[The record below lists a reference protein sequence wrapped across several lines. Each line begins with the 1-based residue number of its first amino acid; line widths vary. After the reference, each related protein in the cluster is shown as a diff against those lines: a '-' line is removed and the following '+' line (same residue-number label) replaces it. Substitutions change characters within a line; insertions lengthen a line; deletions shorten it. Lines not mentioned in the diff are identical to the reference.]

1 MSDDDDL
8 RVDMRKL
15 APAQQEALRMRVM
28 GAINDGMSPTEA
40 VRVFGVSPDSIRN
53 WRLRQETARVQG
65 LRSRT
70 PVRTPAE
77 HTTIAPA
84 QNQALSQA
92 LLAYAPHPLGLRATF
107 WTAVKVAALVQQL
120 FGT

>member
-40 VRVFGVSPDSIRN
+40 VRVFGVSPEI
-53 WRLRQETARVQG
+53 G
-65 LRSRT
+65 
-70 PVRTPAE
+70 
-77 HTTIAPA
+77 
-84 QNQALSQA
+84 
-92 LLAYAPHPLGLRATF
+92 RAH
-107 WTAVKVAALVQQL
+107 V
-120 FGT
+120 